1 MLLGET
7 GVGSNYCASHISDY
21 DPEKGY
27 TIAFPNKEEMGGMG
41 SPWASVS
48 VPGTTPW
55 RTITVGKTLK
65 PIVETTVA
73 YDVVEPLYEAKYDYK
88 PGRYTWS
95 WLICQDKDRQGRDGG
110 VCAFSIF
117 LK

>member
-1 MLLGET
+1 MTGWERTKPSYEEEYTPDAPMAVKSRFGEGYTFPCLFRVGDDGWVLLGET

-55 RTITVGKTLK
+55 RTITVGKTL
-65 PIVETTVA
+65 
-73 YDVVEPLYEAKYDYK
+73 
-88 PGRYTWS
+88 
-95 WLICQDKDRQGRDGG
+95 
-110 VCAFSIF
+110 
-117 LK
+117 